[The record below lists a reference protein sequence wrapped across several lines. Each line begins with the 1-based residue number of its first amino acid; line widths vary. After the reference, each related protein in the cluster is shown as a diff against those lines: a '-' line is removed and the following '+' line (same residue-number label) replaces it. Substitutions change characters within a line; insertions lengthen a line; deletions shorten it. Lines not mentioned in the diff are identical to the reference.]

1 MLVKSMIKGE
11 KTPKELKDDIYK
23 LAYWMTGSLTSSQE
37 LVCDAYLKIGVDTS
51 EIEAYKIFRK
61 CYFDS
66 FFHDKK
72 TCITQHM
79 NNTIEHLAEAML
91 LQEADVKLAVL
102 LSEISRLKPIIIS
115 RIIGK
120 SLDTLRLWLSI
131 GFKLLAG
138 GSLSLD
144 VLYQPE
150 MSSEMI

>member
-1 MLVKSMIKGE
+1 MIKGE
-11 KTPKELKDDIYK
+11 KTPMELKGDINN

-37 LVCDAYLKIGVDTS
+37 LVCVAYLKIGFDTPQ
-51 EIEAYKIFRK
+51 IEAYKIFRK

-91 LQEADVKLAVL
+91 LQEAEVKFTVL

-115 RIIGK
+115 RIIGR
-120 SLDTLRLWLSI
+120 SLDTTRLWLSL
-131 GFKLLAG
+131 GCKLLAG

-144 VLYQPE
+144 ALYQP
-150 MSSEMI
+150 